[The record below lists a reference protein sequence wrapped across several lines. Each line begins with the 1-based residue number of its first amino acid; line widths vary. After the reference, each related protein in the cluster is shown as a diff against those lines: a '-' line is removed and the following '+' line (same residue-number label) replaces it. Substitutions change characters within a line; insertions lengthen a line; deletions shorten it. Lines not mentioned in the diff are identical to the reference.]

1 MIVTIN
7 DREIALPQSWNEL
20 SLAQQLSCYA
30 IIMSGTGWLLEAQ
43 ELLPA
48 KRILLVQHLLGLEE
62 AFMQEWRTDCLAT
75 YEEDG
80 ELVFFAEL
88 DELLEASDFL
98 FDIIEPEEEGA
109 PKQYQIKLGLTQCP
123 WPQLVR
129 EKKGGK
135 KKFYLAPADGLEN
148 ISFYELCTSFTHF
161 ENFLE
166 TKEES
171 HIDEL
176 LATLY
181 RPHKPKTRENKRM
194 GYQGDRRLPL
204 LHHEAMVNK
213 RKKHMASLPQS
224 TKQLLTFWFASCRQQ
239 IIESYDSLFSAPS
252 GKEAHTFGWGGVLM
266 ALAGSLQEVDA
277 IAVQSADNALTYL
290 QFLEVQRKELEES
303 LPKS

>member
-7 DREIALPQSWNEL
+7 DQDITLPQSWNEL
-20 SLAQQLSCYA
+20 SLSQQLSCYA

-48 KRILLVQHLLGLEE
+48 KRILLVQTLLGLDE
-62 AFMQEWRTDCLAT
+62 AFMQQWKADCVAA

-80 ELVFFAEL
+80 ELVFLAEL
-88 DELLEASDFL
+88 DELLEPSDFL

-109 PKQYQIKLGLTQCP
+109 PRQYQIKLGLTQCP
-123 WPQLVR
+123 WPRLVR

-135 KKFYLAPADGLEN
+135 KKYYLAPTDGLEN
-148 ISFYELCTSFTHF
+148 ISFYELCTTFTHF
-161 ENFLE
+161 ENFLD
-166 TKEES
+166 TKEEN

-181 RPHKPKTRENKRM
+181 RPHKPKTKENKRM

-213 RKKHMASLPQS
+213 RKRHMASLPQS
-224 TKQLLTFWFASCRQQ
+224 TKQLLTFWFASCRQS
-239 IIESYDSLFSAPS
+239 IIENYDSLFSSPIRNENHS
-252 GKEAHTFGWGGVLM
+252 HGWGAILL
-266 ALAGSLQEVDA
+266 ALAGSLQNVDA
-277 IAVQSADNALTYL
+277 IAIQPFENVLTYL
-290 QFLEVQRKELEES
+290 SFMASFNVELK
-303 LPKS
+303 KS